1 MKGCVR
7 GYGNYEELTSSGVDP
22 TELFDDIED
31 SIKSPDLVPPDL
43 VPPDIVIEESDNVVE
58 EADKRNTKSPD
69 HVHLLP
75 PIEKPRGCVTLKHSA
90 SNPCLSLDPNFDG
103 LPEEI
108 SLFTAPSLFSLVSTH
123 DNLDSIR
130 GTKKVRL
137 LLYSY
142 KFSRDLNFMNFVDET
157 CLVKSSLYI
166 LLIIQ
171 LQALKMKSRKFL
183 KLATI

>member
-31 SIKSPDLVPPDL
+31 SIKSPDLVL
-43 VPPDIVIEESDNVVE
+43 PDIVIEECDDE
-58 EADKRNTKSPD
+58 EEGADQQDIKSPD
-69 HVHLLP
+69 HIHLV
-75 PIEKPRGCVTLKHSA
+75 PIEKARKRVIARHPENHPGA
-90 SNPCLSLDPNFDG
+90 SLDPNFDG
-103 LPEEI
+103 LSEEI

-137 LLYSY
+137 QS
-142 KFSRDLNFMNFVDET
+142 T
-157 CLVKSSLYI
+157 
-166 LLIIQ
+166 Q
-171 LQALKMKSRKFL
+171 
-183 KLATI
+183 